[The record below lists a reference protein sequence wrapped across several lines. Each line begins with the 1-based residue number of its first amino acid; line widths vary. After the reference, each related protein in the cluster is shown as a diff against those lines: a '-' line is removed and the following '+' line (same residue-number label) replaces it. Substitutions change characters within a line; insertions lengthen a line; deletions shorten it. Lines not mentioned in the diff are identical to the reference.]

1 MQVDRGAEELRD
13 LAQRVSEVADGLD
26 RLGRVLAGVR
36 ADLATAQAVAVA
48 AGLAAQGSGFSAP
61 YGHDAA
67 VRVRAA
73 RAREDAAHRELAAV
87 LLNVREGGLAERF
100 GVSLVEG
107 LVHLP
112 PDDGGVLGQVAWAV
126 GLPGTAGVLSDRA
139 KGALAHR
146 ARGALDKAVASDMP
160 LVAGAGRVAAGAAPV
175 ATRLVKASG
184 PVGNGLTVATAGHQ
198 QWQDDADDPRLST
211 ADRVGRTAVRA
222 GLEGGA
228 ALAGGFV
235 GGQYGAAIGTM
246 ILPGAGTAIGT
257 VVGAGVGAFVATEAG
272 RAAVDTAVETVDDV
286 IDLAES
292 AADAAG
298 EAASD
303 AAEAVGD
310 AAETVAEKLCF
321 WK

>member
-1 MQVDRGAEELRD
+1 MQVNRGVQQLRE
-13 LAQRVSEVADGLD
+13 LAQRVSEVAEGLD
-26 RLGRVLAGVR
+26 RLGRELAEVH
-36 ADLATAQAVAVA
+36 ADLTTAQTVAVT
-48 AGLAAQGSGFSAP
+48 AGLPAQGTVFDAP
-61 YGHDAA
+61 YGHEAA
-67 VRVRAA
+67 ILVRAA
-73 RAREDAAHRELAAV
+73 RAREDAAHRKLAAV
-87 LLNVREGGLAERF
+87 LLKAREGGLAERF

-112 PDDGGVLGQVAWAV
+112 PDDGDLLEQVSWAV
-126 GLPGTAGVLSDRA
+126 GLPSAAGILSDRA
-139 KGALAHR
+139 KAAIAHR
-146 ARGALDKAVASDMP
+146 ARGALDKAVASSVP
-160 LVAGAGRVAAGAAPV
+160 LVAAAGRVTAGAAPV
-175 ATRLVKASG
+175 AAGMVKASG

-272 RAAVDTAVETVDDV
+272 RAAVDTAVEAVDDV
-286 IDLAES
+286 IDLGEA

-303 AAEAVGD
+303 AADAVGD
-310 AAETVAEKLCF
+310 AAEAVADKVCF